1 LAPPRYRL
9 MTSIWT
15 AVAAVLMGGALA
27 ASEADGIASPA
38 DAWPPAPERIAL
50 LPPVEF
56 NLEEDTFASEPIAD
70 ADPEAGTRRPRR
82 GGGPFGAA
90 APVSIGGFW
99 AAPTPVVRT
108 PGNLGMNAQFA
119 RVAAP
124 LVPPKEGEP
133 LWIGI
138 GKFGRLELSTD
149 AILPDSNQPVPDQL
163 WLVETGLTHIRPLA
177 RGGTL
182 GGTFL
187 FGSASDRPFAAGR
200 DLTLMAIGFWNTPA
214 ANDRDEW
221 NFSLFYSPT
230 AQLPY
235 PLPGVAYAWRPSEAL
250 EAKLGVPAS
259 IEWRPDEKWTLS
271 AAYFPLVNVAVEA
284 RRRLG
289 NDWALLAFY
298 RTDTQIYFLAD
309 RLIDAERLYVFDQR
323 AAVGLERTL
332 GGGFTVEALASWLF
346 DRELFQGTNFSS
358 GRTDVVEFGAG
369 PALSLQLLWRR

>member
-1 LAPPRYRL
+1 MAPPRYLL

-27 ASEADGIASPA
+27 ASEDVGSASPA
-38 DAWPPAPERIAL
+38 ETWPPTPERIAL

-70 ADPEAGTRRPRR
+70 ADPKAGIRPPRR

-99 AAPTPVVRT
+99 AAPTPVVRQ

-138 GKFGRLELSTD
+138 AKFGRLELATD
-149 AILPDSNQPVPDQL
+149 AMLPDSGQPVPDQL
-163 WLVETGLTHIRPLA
+163 WLVETGFLHSRPLDD
-177 RGGTL
+177 GGSI

-187 FGSASDRPFAAGR
+187 FGSASDRPYAAGR
-200 DLTLMAIGFWNTPA
+200 DLTLMAVGFYTRPA
-214 ANDRDEW
+214 RNERDEW

-230 AQLPY
+230 SQLPY
-235 PLPGVAYAWRPSEAL
+235 PLPGIAY
-250 EAKLGVPAS
+250 V
-259 IEWRPDEKWTLS
+259 WRPDERFEAKIGLPPSVEWRPTDDWTFS
-271 AAYFPLVNVAVEA
+271 VNYFPLVNVNAVA
-284 RRRLG
+284 RRRLAEG
-289 NDWALLAFY
+289 LSFLAFY
-298 RTDTQIYFLAD
+298 RTDTEIYFLAD
-309 RLIDAERLYVFDQR
+309 RLQDDERFYVFDQR
-323 AAVGLERTL
+323 AAVGLERVL
-332 GGGFTVEALASWLF
+332 GRGFAVEAMVSYLF
-346 DRELFQGTNFSS
+346 DRTLFQGTSFSS
-358 GRTDVVEFGAG
+358 GRTDVVRYDPGLG
-369 PALSLQLLWRR
+369 LSLQVLWRR

>member
-1 LAPPRYRL
+1 

-27 ASEADGIASPA
+27 ASEDDGSASPA
-38 DAWPPAPERIAL
+38 ETWPPTPERIAL

-70 ADPEAGTRRPRR
+70 ADPKAGIRPPRR

-99 AAPTPVVRT
+99 AAPTPVVRQ

-149 AILPDSNQPVPDQL
+149 AILPDSDQPVPDQL

-200 DLTLMAIGFWNTPA
+200 DLTLMAIRHWLGAGIVELGGLDAIGFAGGIGENSPLTRA
-214 ANDRDEW
+214 AV
-221 NFSLFYSPT
+221 
-230 AQLPY
+230 
-235 PLPGVAYAWRPSEAL
+235 VAG
-250 EAKLGVPAS
+250 LG
-259 IEWRPDEKWTLS
+259 D
-271 AAYFPLVNVAVEA
+271 
-284 RRRLG
+284 LG
-289 NDWALLAFY
+289 IA
-298 RTDTQIYFLAD
+298 
-309 RLIDAERLYVFDQR
+309 IDAEKNTAKATGER
-323 AAVGLERTL
+323 AIHAASSRVAIWVIPTNEELIVARQARDL
-332 GGGFTVEALASWLF
+332 LAA
-346 DRELFQGTNFSS
+346 DRGTAN
-358 GRTDVVEFGAG
+358 GKGA
-369 PALSLQLLWRR
+369 